1 MINPEILE
9 KFGATKKLLAK
20 TEILFEEGTE
30 AHYYYQIISGEIKVL
45 NWSEDGKEFIQG
57 IFTEGQGLGEP
68 PLLGCFHYP
77 ASGIA
82 IMPSEIYKLSYQSM
96 VDLLK
101 DNFDI
106 HLKLT
111 HILSNRLQYKAMI
124 MKGMSSYDAE
134 HRIVSLLRY
143 LKKRD
148 GVKGIYEVT
157 LTRQNLADLTGLRV
171 ETVIRTVK
179 LMQEQ
184 KKVKIKGRKI
194 WFE

>member
-1 MINPEILE
+1 MINSEILE

-20 TEILFEEGTE
+20 TEILFEEGAE
-30 AHYYYQIISGEIKVL
+30 AHHYYQIISGEIKVL

-68 PLLGCFHYP
+68 PLLGRFPYP
-77 ASGIA
+77 ASGMA
-82 IMPSEIYKLSYQSM
+82 TMPSEVYKLSYQSM

-111 HILSNRLQYKAMI
+111 YILSNRLQYKAMI
-124 MKGMSSYDAE
+124 LKEMSSYDAE
-134 HRIVSLLRY
+134 HRIVSLLTY

-184 KKVKIKGRKI
+184 KKLKIKGRKI

>member
-1 MINPEILE
+1 MINSEILE
-9 KFGATKKLLAK
+9 AFGATQKLLAK
-20 TEILFEEGTE
+20 TEILFEEGAE
-30 AHYYYQIISGEIKVL
+30 ANHYYQIVSGEIKVL

-68 PLLGCFHYP
+68 PLLGRFPYP
-77 ASGIA
+77 ASA
-82 IMPSEIYKLSYQSM
+82 MATTETKVYKLSYQSM
-96 VDLLK
+96 IELLK
-101 DNFDI
+101 SNFDI

-111 HILSNRLQYKAMI
+111 YILSNRLQYKAMI
-124 MKGMSSYDAE
+124 MKEMSNHDAE
-134 HRIVSLLRY
+134 HRIVSLLAY

-148 GVKGIYEVT
+148 GIKGIFEVN

-184 KKVKIKGRKI
+184 KKLKIKGRKI

>member
-68 PLLGCFHYP
+68 PLLGCFNYP

>member
-1 MINPEILE
+1 MIPPVILE
-9 KFGATKKLLAK
+9 KFGAIRKILVK
-20 TEILFEEGTE
+20 TEVLFEEGAD
-30 AHYYYQIISGEIKVL
+30 AHFYYQIISGEIKVL

-57 IFTEGQGLGEP
+57 IFSDGQGLGEP
-68 PLLGCFHYP
+68 PLLGRFPYP
-77 ASGIA
+77 ATAIA
-82 IMPSEIYKLSYQSM
+82 STTTEVYKLSYQAM
-96 VDLLK
+96 IALLR

-124 MKGMSSYDAE
+124 MKDMSTQDAE
-134 HRIVSLLRY
+134 HRIVSILSY
-143 LKKRD
+143 LKKKE
-148 GVKGIYEVT
+148 GVKGIFEVN

-171 ETVIRTVK
+171 ETVIRTIK

-184 KKVKIKGRKI
+184 KKLKIKGRKI

>member
-1 MINPEILE
+1 MINPTILE
-9 KFGATKKLLAK
+9 KYGASRKQLVK
-20 TEILFEEGTE
+20 TEILFEEGSE
-30 AHYYYQIISGEIKVL
+30 AHFYYQIITGEIKVL

-68 PLLGCFHYP
+68 PLLGHFPYP
-77 ASGIA
+77 ATA
-82 IMPSEIYKLSYQSM
+82 MATHPTEVYKLSYQSLM
-96 VDLLK
+96 DLLK
-101 DNFDI
+101 ENFEI

-111 HILSNRLQYKAMI
+111 HILSKRLQYKAMI
-124 MKGMSSYDAE
+124 MNEMASYDAE
-134 HRIVSLLRY
+134 HRIVSFLNY

-148 GVKGIYEVT
+148 GIKGTFEVQ

-184 KKVKIKGRKI
+184 KKLKIKGRKI
-194 WFE
+194 WFG